1 MVYKWSIR
9 LQYEHRG
16 QTNMIETSILSADY
30 KHAIE
35 ELMATVDSMEGVK
48 VIAFRVVR
56 TSI

>member
-9 LQYEHRG
+9 LQYDQRG

-56 TSI
+56 TTI

>member
-9 LQYEHRG
+9 LQYEQRG
-16 QTNMIETSILSADY
+16 QTNMIETSILSTDY

-35 ELMATVDSMEGVK
+35 ELTATVDSMEGVK

-56 TSI
+56 TTI